1 MLAYIP
7 VIMKELRSA
16 CIQRQQAS
24 LQEAQTICIFVI
36 SRFLGSKEILA
47 VYNADNPG
55 ISIPPTH
62 NYAIVCHDPSIKLGK
77 TSIGDATEN
86 CYEFY

>member
-36 SRFLGSKEILA
+36 SRFLGSKEMLA

-55 ISIPPTH
+55 ISIPTH
-62 NYAIVCHDPSIKLGK
+62 NYAIVCHDPSSKLGK
-77 TSIGDATEN
+77 MSIRDATEN